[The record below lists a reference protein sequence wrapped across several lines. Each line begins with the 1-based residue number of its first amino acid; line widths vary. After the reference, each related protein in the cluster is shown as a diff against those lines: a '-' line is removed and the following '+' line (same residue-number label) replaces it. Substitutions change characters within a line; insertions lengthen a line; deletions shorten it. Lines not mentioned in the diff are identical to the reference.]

1 MICFIKISSVNI
13 GKANEEFY
21 SCGEVFLKKQL
32 FPDGRMETQMQILD
46 FGGGERLRFCR
57 EYLSGMTGEVKTL
70 ILLPIPSTKD
80 NIHVKGTETAL
91 SEAVSSAGRGDAVC
105 GYGLPETVK
114 GELAEKGVRLF
125 DGLDCEDFLVENAV
139 LTVDGALGELL
150 SSMPFSL
157 RDLSVGI
164 IGYGRI
170 GKRLLRSLLFLG
182 AKVRVY
188 TRSELVRLS
197 LGEEGIESEA
207 FSFDGDY
214 VGLDVLVN
222 TAPAKV
228 MSSEGIKKYESAG
241 LKILD
246 LASGECFPQ
255 SPSVKKLASIPEA
268 FYPKSA
274 GRLYGKYISE
284 YLRLEKK

>member
-1 MICFIKISSVNI
+1 M
-13 GKANEEFY
+13 
-21 SCGEVFLKKQL
+21 
-32 FPDGRMETQMQILD
+32 
-46 FGGGERLRFCR
+46 
-57 EYLSGMTGEVKTL
+57 
-70 ILLPIPSTKD
+70 
-80 NIHVKGTETAL
+80 
-91 SEAVSSAGRGDAVC
+91 AGRGDAVC

-114 GELAEKGVRLF
+114 AELNEKGARLF
-125 DGLDCEDFLVENAV
+125 DGLECEDFLVENAV
-139 LTVDGALGELL
+139 LTVDGALGYLL
-150 SSMPFSL
+150 NSMPCSP
-157 RDLSVGI
+157 RDLTVGL

-170 GKRLLRSLLFLG
+170 GKRLLSALLFLG

-188 TRSELVRLS
+188 TRSEPVRLS
-197 LGEEGIESEA
+197 LGAEGIETEE
-207 FSFDGDY
+207 FSFEGDY
-214 VGLDVLVN
+214 GELDVLVN

-228 MSSEGIKKYESAG
+228 MSGEGIKKYETAG

-255 SPSVKKLASIPEA
+255 SPSVKKLASVPEA